1 MSEQDQIHI
10 ICAHF
15 EQVCKICRPIKI
27 NGLEARPIRDD
38 AERMKKNIVKDFID
52 VRFNIS
58 VLERAT
64 LEVILNKIKFKKQ
77 TSTSIK
83 FKELKM
89 N

>member
-1 MSEQDQIHI
+1 MREQDQIYI

-58 VLERAT
+58 VLERAMNM
-64 LEVILNKIKFKKQ
+64 ILNKIKFKKQ
-77 TSTSIK
+77 TSTSI
-83 FKELKM
+83 
-89 N
+89 